1 MVYHISYNIWAKV
14 LPSDACDEA
23 PIPRTSEYQ
32 CVCSLGLW
40 RAKSVEVQSQWADNL
55 VFIVS
60 LGEAIRD
67 TDVKLREEM
76 GRVSTYKPK

>member
-1 MVYHISYNIWAKV
+1 M
-14 LPSDACDEA
+14 LPLDACDEA
-23 PIPRTSEYQ
+23 PTPRTSEYQ

-40 RAKSVEVQSQWADNL
+40 RAKAVEVQSQWVDNL

-67 TDVKLREEM
+67 TDVKLCEEW
-76 GRVSTYKPK
+76 GECPHTRQGECP

>member
-1 MVYHISYNIWAKV
+1 MLWAKV

-23 PIPRTSEYQ
+23 LTPRTFEYQ

-60 LGEAIRD
+60 LEEAVRD
-67 TDVKLREEM
+67 TDVKLCEEM
-76 GRVSTYKPK
+76 GRVSTYKPR